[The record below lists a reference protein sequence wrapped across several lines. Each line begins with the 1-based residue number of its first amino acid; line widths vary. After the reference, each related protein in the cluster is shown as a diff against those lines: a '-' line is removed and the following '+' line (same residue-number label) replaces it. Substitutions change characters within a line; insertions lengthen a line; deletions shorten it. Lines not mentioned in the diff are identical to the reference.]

1 MIAHIDHE
9 KETQA
14 KTSSAWDDILN
25 FQNQLSDEEQIL
37 QSSVKSYCRDKLLP
51 RIVSDNRNENFDRSI
66 FTEMGKLG
74 ILGSYLNGY
83 GCAGSNFVSYGL
95 IAREIERIDSAY
107 RSIMSVQTS
116 LVMLPIYKFGSEDQK
131 QEYLPRLASGELIGC
146 FGLTEPD
153 AGSDPSSMKTNAVKV
168 KGGYVINGTKT
179 WISNAPHADV
189 AIVWAK
195 DESGKIKGFIIDRDS
210 EGLSTPKIEGK
221 LSLRASA
228 TGQII
233 LENVFCDDSKIL
245 PNVSGL
251 RGPFECLNSARYG
264 ISWGVLGAA
273 EFCLETA
280 RQYAL
285 DRIMFGK
292 PIAATQLVQSK
303 LVDMQT
309 EITLGLQAALR
320 IGRLMDNQQSDAN
333 MISFIKRN
341 NVAKS
346 LEVARNS
353 RDILGGNGISDEYHV
368 MRHMVNLETVKTYE
382 GTHDV
387 HTLILGRNLT
397 GIQAFK

>member
-1 MIAHIDHE
+1 M
-9 KETQA
+9 
-14 KTSSAWDDILN
+14 
-25 FQNQLSDEEQIL
+25 
-37 QSSVKSYCRDKLLP
+37 
-51 RIVSDNRNENFDRSI
+51 
-66 FTEMGKLG
+66 
-74 ILGSYLNGY
+74 GSYLNGY

-168 KGGYVINGTKT
+168 KGGYLINGTKT

>member
-1 MIAHIDHE
+1 MI
-9 KETQA
+9 
-14 KTSSAWDDILN
+14 L
-25 FQNQLSDEEQIL
+25 
-37 QSSVKSYCRDKLLP
+37 
-51 RIVSDNRNENFDRSI
+51 NFDRSI

-131 QEYLPRLASGELIGC
+131 QEYLPGLASGELIGC

-195 DESGKIKGFIIDRDS
+195 DESGKIKGFIIDRNS